1 MNTKKLTVIIFA
13 GLALSATAHAGVY
26 KCKDAAGKIV
36 YSDNACGQDKQEV
49 LNLRG
54 NTMKAER
61 VERVQRQTS
70 ADSQQSYQSAPAG
83 SVCPSA
89 QEIKNLETSAS
100 SVTLKRQEREFMQ
113 AEVRRARACSKEGG
127 NYNADDWKRIQEAQS
142 AQNNLTSESRQA
154 ARASAEGRHALSAS
168 EQEQERMRTDK
179 LIQEQRKAQRQRQAA
194 AQSSQLVNCDQAG
207 CWGTNG
213 QRYNNAAGGN
223 FYRNDGAFCLKNGPT
238 VTCN

>member
-1 MNTKKLTVIIFA
+1 MNAKKLTLAIFA

-54 NTMKAER
+54 NTVQA
-61 VERVQRQTS
+61 ERVQRPTS
-70 ADSQQSYQSAPAG
+70 ANSQKSHQSAPVG
-83 SVCPSA
+83 GKCPSA

-100 SVTLKRQEREFMQ
+100 SVTLEQEAREFMQ
-113 AEVRRARACSKEGG
+113 AEIRRARACSKEGG

-142 AQNNLTSESRQA
+142 AQNNVNSESREA
-154 ARASAEGRHALSAS
+154 ARASAEGRHAASAS
-168 EQEQERMRTDK
+168 DREQERMRTDK
-179 LIQEQRKAQRQRQAA
+179 LIQEQRNAQRQRQAVV
-194 AQSSQLVNCDQAG
+194 QSSQLVNCDRAG
-207 CWGTNG
+207 CWSTDG

-223 FYRNDGAFCLKNGPT
+223 FNRSDGAFCVRNGPT

>member
-1 MNTKKLTVIIFA
+1 MNTKKLMLVIFA
-13 GLALSATAHAGVY
+13 GLALSGTAHAGVY
-26 KCKDAAGKIV
+26 KCKDAAGKTV
-36 YSDNACGQDKQEV
+36 YSDNACGEDKQEV
-49 LNLRG
+49 QNLRG
-54 NTMKAER
+54 NTMQA
-61 VERVQRQTS
+61 ERVQRPTT
-70 ADSQQSYQSAPAG
+70 ANSQQAYRSAPEG

-154 ARASAEGRHALSAS
+154 ARASAESEHARSAS
-168 EQEQERMRTDK
+168 EQEQGRMRTDK
-179 LIQEQRKAQRQRQAA
+179 LIQEQRSSQRQRQAA
-194 AQSSQLVNCDQAG
+194 AQSSQLVNCDKAG
-207 CWGTNG
+207 CWSTDG

-223 FYRNDGAFCLKNGPT
+223 FIRSDGVFCVRNGPV

>member
-1 MNTKKLTVIIFA
+1 MLVIFA
-13 GLALSATAHAGVY
+13 GLTLSATAHAGVY
-26 KCKDAAGKIV
+26 KCKDAAGKTV

-49 LNLRG
+49 QNLRG
-54 NTMKAER
+54 NTMQA
-61 VERVQRQTS
+61 ERVQRPTY
-70 ADSQQSYQSAPAG
+70 ANSQQSQQSASEG

-89 QEIKNLETSAS
+89 QEIRNLETSAS

-194 AQSSQLVNCDQAG
+194 AQSGQLVNCDQAG

-223 FYRNDGAFCLKNGPT
+223 FYRNDGAFCLRNGPT